1 MVLLTS
7 LLYNITSSDILQRLN
22 DTFLMLAFLIDD
34 NLTDI
39 YYDDVGDSYTD
50 EGKAFFTKV

>member
-39 YYDDVGDSYTD
+39 YYDDVEDSYTD

>member
-7 LLYNITSSDILQRLN
+7 SLYNITSSDVLQRLN

-39 YYDDVGDSYTD
+39 YYDDVGDSYKD
-50 EGKAFFTKV
+50 EGKTFFT

>member
-1 MVLLTS
+1 MVLLTL

-39 YYDDVGDSYTD
+39 YYDDVEDSYTD